1 MTIQNDKIDEFYKN
15 YVNDICMKV
24 EEKAELEFEYI
35 WNEHKKTGIDN
46 CVISD
51 KLFILIKDFLP
62 I

>member
-1 MTIQNDKIDEFYKN
+1 MKLMTIQNDKIDEFYKN

-35 WNEHKKTGIDN
+35 WNEHQKTGIDN

-51 KLFILIKDFLP
+51 KFF
-62 I
+62 